1 MSVLKT
7 LLCCVLLIANTKADE
22 PKKSLVTRRTLTPP
36 IIDAVVDDAVW
47 RAVEPATD
55 FYRFEPESGGH
66 APVKT
71 EIRVLYD
78 DVALYIACKMYDP
91 DPSSILT
98 QLGKRDDWDVVADWI
113 GVWINPFNDG
123 ANELNFVVTSA
134 GVQIDSKWSPNGNDS
149 NWNPVWESDANVD
162 AEGWTVEMAI
172 PFSQMR
178 FPARDIQTW
187 GFNIA
192 RGRSSTRE
200 TYTWTF
206 LDKVMDNFA
215 QQAGLLEGI
224 EHLETPLRLS
234 FTPYAS
240 ASSDRYPVDDG
251 EMASSTSYRG
261 GMDLQYGINESFT
274 LDMTLI
280 PDFGQVQSDNIELN
294 LSPFEIRYNEHR
306 PFFTEGTQL
315 LQKAGLFYSRRVGST
330 PLRYWE
336 VADEEFLSPGE
347 SLKSNPDVTQLINAT
362 KVTGQTINGLG
373 LGFFNAITA
382 PMHAV
387 IEDSLGNERE
397 YLTNP
402 ASNYNLIVVSKN
414 LQNGS
419 EISLTNTNV
428 QRFSGDDTTNDFR
441 DANVV
446 GYETRLYTKDSKW
459 RFESGGAYNKL
470 SYPDSTSTGYRYF
483 VELVEDQGALQYGVG
498 HSVESEFF
506 NPNDMGF
513 LTQPNEMEQ
522 FGWIELKTLNPVWKV
537 NAAALKLKA
546 NYSQLNSPRVF
557 TQLNFNADYD
567 VTFKNY
573 YSIGGGMSLSPKE
586 GHNYYETRV
595 EDRYFTTPK
604 GFDTHIWV
612 ASNYNKPFSMS
623 GWIGISTV
631 TRRGAQWRGGGLNPK
646 WRISNQFMIQYELD
660 RHHRSNNHGF
670 ADFDEHDDPIFG
682 RRDHL
687 TTTNT
692 VYTQYIFSKNLESD
706 IRLRHYRSTVEYKEF
721 FDLMNDGNL
730 SPSSFSGDLNT
741 VFNALT
747 IDAVMTWRFSPGSEL
762 TLSWKNA
769 IYSEGTA
776 QDLDKSYFEDLQD
789 VWNMDQSNS
798 LSVKLLY
805 YVDSWALRHRLK

>member
-1 MSVLKT
+1 MSIIRALFYGVLF
-7 LLCCVLLIANTKADE
+7 IAVATAGE
-22 PKKSLVTRRTLTPP
+22 AKKNLVTIRTLTSP
-36 IIDAVVDDAVW
+36 IIDGIIDETVW
-47 RAVEPATD
+47 QAVEPATD

-71 EIRVLYD
+71 EVWVLYD

-91 DPSSILT
+91 DPSSIPS

-113 GVWINPFNDG
+113 GLWLNPFNDG
-123 ANELNFVVTSA
+123 ANELNFVLTSA
-134 GVQIDSKWSPNGNDS
+134 GVQVDSKWGPTGSDF
-149 NWNPVWESDANVD
+149 NWNPVWESNAHMDTD
-162 AEGWTVEMAI
+162 GWTAEMAI

-178 FPARDIQTW
+178 FPAKDIQTW

-206 LDKVMDNFA
+206 LDKEMDNFA
-215 QQAGLLEGI
+215 QQAGLLRGI
-224 EHLETPLRLS
+224 QKLETPLRLS
-234 FTPYAS
+234 FSPYAS

-251 EMASSTSYRG
+251 EMASSISYRG

-274 LDMTLI
+274 LDMTPI

-294 LSPFEIRYNEHR
+294 LSPFEIQYNEHH

-330 PLRYWE
+330 PSRYWE
-336 VADEEFLSPGE
+336 VADEEFLGQGE
-347 SLKSNPDVTQLINAT
+347 ILKSNPDVTQMINAT
-362 KVTGQTINGLG
+362 KITGQTIDGLG

-382 PMHAV
+382 PMYAV
-387 IEDSLGNERE
+387 IEDSLGNEHE

-402 ASNYNLIVVSKN
+402 TSNYNLVVVSKN

-428 QRFSGDDTTNDFR
+428 QRFSGNDSTDDFR
-441 DANVV
+441 DANVI
-446 GYETRLYTKDSKW
+446 GFDTRLYTKDNKW
-459 RFESGGAYNKL
+459 RFDSRGAYNKL
-470 SYPDSTSTGYRYF
+470 SYPDSSSTGYLYYF
-483 VELVEDQGALQYGVG
+483 QLVEDQGSVQYGVG

-513 LTQPNEMEQ
+513 LRQPNEMGQ
-522 FGWIELKTLNPVWKV
+522 FGWLELKTLNPVWKV
-537 NAAALKLKA
+537 NGAQFELRV
-546 NYSQLNSPRVF
+546 NYSQLYNPRVY
-557 TQLNFNADYD
+557 TSLNLNANYD
-567 VTFKNY
+567 VNFKNY
-573 YSIGGGMSLSPKE
+573 YSVGGGMSWNPRE
-586 GHNYYETRV
+586 GHDYYETRV

-612 ASNYNKPFSMS
+612 ASNYNKPFSIS
-623 GWIGISTV
+623 GWTGISAV
-631 TRRGAQWRGGGLNPK
+631 TRRGSQWRGGGINPK

-660 RHHRSNNHGF
+660 RHVRTNNHGF
-670 ADFDEHDDPIFG
+670 ADFDENDDPIFG
-682 RRDHL
+682 NRDHI

-692 VYTQYIFSKNLESD
+692 VYSQFIVSRNLESD

-721 FDLMNDGNL
+721 FDLMDDGNL
-730 SPSSFSGDLNT
+730 SPSNFTGALNT

-747 IDAVMTWRFSPGSEL
+747 IDAVMTWRFTPGSEL

-769 IYSEGTA
+769 IYSEGDT
-776 QDLDKSYFEDLQD
+776 QDIEKSYWEDLQD

-798 LSVKLLY
+798 ISMKLLY
-805 YVDSWALRHRLK
+805 YVDSWSFRHRLK

>member
-1 MSVLKT
+1 MRYIKALLMGVLFIISTSIAAEKKT
-7 LLCCVLLIANTKADE
+7 IIT
-22 PKKSLVTRRTLTPP
+22 TRTT
-36 IIDAVVDDAVW
+36 IIPTIDGRLEEAVW
-47 RAVEPATD
+47 ETVEPATD
-55 FYRFEPESGGH
+55 FYRFEPESGGN

-78 DVALYIACKMYDP
+78 DIALYVAFKMYDP
-91 DPSSILT
+91 DPSSIAT

-113 GVWINPFNDG
+113 GLWINPFDDG
-123 ANELNFVVTSA
+123 ANELNFVLTAA
-134 GVQIDSKWSPNGNDS
+134 GVQIDSKWSPNGNDF
-149 NWNPVWESDANVD
+149 NWNPVWESDVQLD
-162 AEGWTVEMAI
+162 GDGWTAEMAI

-178 FPARDIQTW
+178 FPGKDIQTW

-206 LDKVMDNFA
+206 LNKEKDNFA

-224 EHLETPLRLS
+224 QHLEIPLRLS

-240 ASSDRYPVDDG
+240 VASDRYPLEEG
-251 EMASSTSYRG
+251 GMASSTSYRG

-294 LSPFEIRYNEHR
+294 LSPFEIQYNEHR
-306 PFFTEGTQL
+306 PFFTEGTEL
-315 LQKAGLFYSRRVGST
+315 LQKAGLFYSRRVGSR

-336 VADEEFLSPGE
+336 VADDEFLGE
-347 SLKSNPDVTQLINAT
+347 GEILKSNPDVTQLINAT
-362 KVTGQTINGLG
+362 KVTGQTVNGIG

-382 PMHAV
+382 PMYAV
-387 IEDSLGNERE
+387 IEDSSGNERE

-402 ASNYNLIVVSKN
+402 TSNYNLVVVSKN

-428 QRFSGDDTTNDFR
+428 QRFSGDDSTNDFR
-441 DANVV
+441 DANVT
-446 GYETRLYTKDSKW
+446 GYDTRLYTKDSKW
-459 RFESGGAYNKL
+459 RFDSMGAYNNL
-470 SYPDSTSTGYRYF
+470 SFPDSTSTGFRYYF
-483 VELVEDQGALQYGVG
+483 QFVEDQGAIQYAVG

-506 NPNDMGF
+506 DPNDMGF
-513 LTQPNEMEQ
+513 LRQSNEMQHFAWME
-522 FGWIELKTLNPVWKV
+522 FKTLNPVWKV
-537 NAAALKLKA
+537 NGAQLRLNA
-546 NYSQLNSPRVF
+546 NYSQLYSPRAF
-557 TQLNFNADYD
+557 TYLNINANYD
-567 VTFKNY
+567 VNFKNY
-573 YSIGGGMSLSPKE
+573 YSLGGGMSWNPKE
-586 GHNYYETRV
+586 GHDYYETRV
-595 EDRYFTTPK
+595 DDRYFTTPK

-612 ASNYNKPFSMS
+612 ATNYNKPFSLS
-623 GWIGISTV
+623 AWTGISTV
-631 TRRGAQWRGGGLNPK
+631 TRRGSQWRGHGLNPK

-660 RHHRSNNHGF
+660 QHFRSNNHGF
-670 ADFDEHDDPIFG
+670 ADFDENDNPIFG
-682 RRDHL
+682 RRDHI

-692 VYTQYIFSKNLESD
+692 VYSQFIVSRNLESD

-721 FDLMNDGNL
+721 FDLMDDGNL
-730 SPSSFSGDLNT
+730 STSSFSGDLNT

-747 IDAVMTWRFSPGSEL
+747 IDAVMTWRFTPGSEL

-769 IYSEGTA
+769 IYSDGDTEGLA
-776 QDLDKSYFEDLQD
+776 KSYFEDLQD
-789 VWNMDQSNS
+789 VWNQDQSNS
-798 LSVKLLY
+798 ISLKLLY